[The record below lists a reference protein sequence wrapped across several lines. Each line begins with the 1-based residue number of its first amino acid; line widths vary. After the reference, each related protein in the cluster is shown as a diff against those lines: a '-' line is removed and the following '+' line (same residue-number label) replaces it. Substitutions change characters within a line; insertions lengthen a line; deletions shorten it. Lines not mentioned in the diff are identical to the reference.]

1 MRDFVLAGLV
11 ACAGLAVCGG
21 ERAQSAPSVAPSP
34 SFVSSKEPKS
44 AAAPVAA
51 ATLEPIADARL
62 GAIDHAVDLA
72 LMEGRFPGCVVVVGR
87 RDKVLFRHAYGFR
100 AYAPE
105 PEEMTLDT
113 VFDLASLTKP
123 MATASS
129 IMVLVDR
136 GLVRLDEPAARY
148 VPEFGRAGKGAITV
162 RQLLTHVSGL
172 PVETP
177 LRDFELGRAV
187 AMERIYDLV
196 PRTPPGQTFV
206 YSDVGF
212 LVLEEVVK
220 RVSGEELS
228 TFAAKN
234 VFRPLG
240 MSQTTFRPEPA
251 LRPRAVVTEQR
262 NGEWMRGE
270 VHDPR
275 AYLLGGV
282 AGHAGLF
289 STAEDLTRYA
299 QAMLGEGE
307 LDGQRVWSPRTAQ
320 QFMAPHDVP
329 GGIRALGWD
338 VKSSYSGSRGEGWSP
353 RSIGHGGYTG
363 TVLWIDPERDLFVIV
378 LSNRV
383 HPEGKGNI
391 NQLAGRIGTLVAHSP
406 PAGGETAAIANPGR
420 GGAVSGAVMPGAV
433 LPGID
438 VLRAE
443 QFHRLRG
450 AKVGLVTH
458 AAGKARDGRSTI
470 DVLAAAH
477 DVKLVALFTP
487 EHGLG
492 SDREGKIADARDAK
506 SGLPI
511 YSLYGRGENGFEPSP
526 ESLASID
533 TFVVDLQDAGVRFYT
548 YASTLRHLM
557 HAAAKHHVRVV
568 VLDRPNPINGI
579 DVAGPVLVPVAKSF
593 VNESALPVRH
603 GMTMG
608 ELALLFNAEDH
619 AGTPLEVVPMRG
631 WRRGD
636 YFDKTGLAWT
646 PPSPN
651 LRSVTE
657 TVLYPAVGLLEGT
670 NLSVGRGTEM
680 PFEVIGAPWIDGN
693 ALASALRAANV
704 SGVTF
709 APVTFTPR
717 QAVYAGQRCGGVRLT
732 VQQRASFEPVHTG
745 LALAQALRALYP
757 KEWHFADLDKLLADR
772 KVLEALDARRPL
784 ADVEAMWAGELEA
797 FKVKRAKYLLY

>member
-21 ERAQSAPSVAPSP
+21 ERAGSPPPSAPLVLRE
-34 SFVSSKEPKS
+34 KEPKPAPAPAE
-44 AAAPVAA
+44 AAIA
-51 ATLEPIADARL
+51 PIADARL

-136 GLVRLDEPAARY
+136 GLVALDEPAARY

-196 PRTPPGQTFV
+196 PRVPPGQAFV

-212 LVLEEVVK
+212 LVLEEIVK
-220 RVSGEELS
+220 RVSGQELS
-228 TFAAKN
+228 TFAASN

-240 MSQTTFRPEPA
+240 MTQTDFQPAPA

-307 LDGQRVWSPRTAQ
+307 LDGRRIWSPRTAQ

-363 TVLWIDPERDLFVIV
+363 TVLWIDPEQDLFVIV

-391 NQLAGRIGTLVAHSP
+391 NLLAGRIGTLAARALSP
-406 PAGGETAAIANPGR
+406 GEGEPVPNAR
-420 GGAVSGAVMPGAV
+420 GIVST
-433 LPGID
+433 GID

-443 QFHRLRG
+443 QFRRLRG
-450 AKVGLVTH
+450 AKIGLVTN
-458 AAGKARDGRSTI
+458 AAGKARDGRSTVE
-470 DVLAAAH
+470 VLAAAP

-492 SDREGKIADARDAK
+492 SDREGKIGDGRDPK
-506 SGLPI
+506 SGLPV
-511 YSLYGRGENGFEPSP
+511 YSLYGRGENGFEPSA
-526 ESLASID
+526 ESLATID

-557 HAAAKHHVRVV
+557 QAAAKHHVRVV
-568 VLDRPNPINGI
+568 VLDRPNPIDGV

-693 ALASALRAANV
+693 ALANALRAANV
-704 SGVTF
+704 PGVTF
-709 APVTFTPR
+709 APVSFTPR
-717 QAVYAGQRCGGVRLT
+717 QAVYTGQRCGGVRLT
-732 VQQRASFEPVHTG
+732 VRQRASFEPVHAG
-745 LALAQALRALYP
+745 LAIAAALRALYP
-757 KEWHFADLDKLLADR
+757 KEWHFGDLDKLVADR
-772 KVLEALDARRPL
+772 RVLEALDARRPL
-784 ADVEAMWAGELEA
+784 GEVEAIWAGELEA
-797 FKVKRAKYLLY
+797 FKAKRAKYLLY